1 MGQGSLCADIPQR
14 ETLALAAVRESV
26 ETLCLKA
33 RQAVAEG
40 NRELARQLYLQALG
54 IKADSP
60 DVHYGL
66 ATVCFLMNDLPSAA
80 YHFKEVTRLDPLR
93 AGAHINLGAV
103 YNRLDQVDEAIQVL
117 RRGIQL
123 DSHRAE
129 GYYNLGLAYRRKK
142 QMDLAIQAYHEA
154 TRLNPRMA
162 DAHLN
167 LANAYLDKG
176 QYGMAVSHYQHAL
189 EIRPNWEKAENGLGQ
204 AESALEAAQAQSAA
218 PQGTSSEQ
226 APDRGGGDSPGEGF
240 PSDVDPEKTVDPNV
254 HGALLSNLH
263 KATIESEN
271 TGRNFLKILEREVE
285 PAIKEL
291 SSCLLYADSSR
302 SELDQCVQKFESA
315 MQSIRS
321 AQRTLQTSMN
331 LVRSLGEKLIQ
342 S

>member
-1 MGQGSLCADIPQR
+1 M
-14 ETLALAAVRESV
+14 VRESV
-26 ETLCLKA
+26 ENLCQKA

-40 NRELARQLYLQALG
+40 NRDGARQIYLQAMG
-54 IKADSP
+54 IKPDSP

-103 YNRLDQVDEAIQVL
+103 YNRLDQVDDAIQVL

-142 QMDLAIQAYHEA
+142 QIDLAIQAYHEA

-176 QYGMAVSHYQHAL
+176 QFGLAVSHYQHAL
-189 EIRPNWEKAENGLGQ
+189 EIRPNWEKAENGLAQ
-204 AESALEAAQAQSAA
+204 AESALEAAQQPPAGSHEAASQSSTPESAI
-218 PQGTSSEQ
+218 
-226 APDRGGGDSPGEGF
+226 DSL
-240 PSDVDPEKTVDPNV
+240 PSDIDPERTVDPNT

-271 TGRNFLKILEREVE
+271 NGRNFLKILESEVE
-285 PAIKEL
+285 PAIKDL

-302 SELDQCVQKFESA
+302 TELDQRVQKFESA

-321 AQRTLQTSMN
+321 AQRSLQTSMDQ
-331 LVRSLGEKLIQ
+331 VRSLGERLIK